1 VVTFHNRLA
10 AADDVQLERR
20 YANDERAQR
29 RTVSMARQPD
39 KEIYAKIA
47 LRELAKELRALAERS
62 EPARVVNQN

>member
-1 VVTFHNRLA
+1 MTFNWSVAMPTTNERNAELCLWLA
-10 AADDVQLERR
+10 SQ
-20 YANDERAQR
+20 
-29 RTVSMARQPD
+29 T